1 MLRTDVNRHFDCH
14 FIVRYTQ
21 DIMLASIDASRWV
34 AADARAECTGARPS
48 RAIIA
53 RRLRRLNLT
62 HTLVR
67 FLDGIKGESCPTQD
81 EPEGRACFQ
90 YKMSLRDKAC

>member
-67 FLDGIKGESCPTQD
+67 FLDGIKG
-81 EPEGRACFQ
+81 GRGF
-90 YKMSLRDKAC
+90 LW